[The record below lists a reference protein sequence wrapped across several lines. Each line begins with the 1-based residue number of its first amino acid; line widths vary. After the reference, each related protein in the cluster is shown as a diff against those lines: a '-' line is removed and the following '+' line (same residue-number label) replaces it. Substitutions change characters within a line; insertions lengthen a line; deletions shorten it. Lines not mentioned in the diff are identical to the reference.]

1 MKKRKKKNILRR
13 IIKATAIALSIPVI
27 LFWLL
32 IVLLYIPPV
41 QRFAIDEICG
51 IVKEESGMD
60 VEIGSFH
67 LAFPLKLKL
76 GDFKVS
82 QNDSVYAEGEH
93 LDVNVSLMPLL
104 KGEVEVNYISLEG
117 VEIDTKELLPT
128 MAIDGNVGFFR
139 VVVRNIDIENEIAN
153 IRQFHLHSANLNVVI
168 KDTIVEEEEDSEPL
182 KWVVN
187 LHKGNV
193 ENCSFN
199 VEMPGDTLKA
209 GADIGK
215 FRLRDVKAD
224 LAKNIYS
231 LQRLT
236 INNSDARYDQGV
248 LTAAEAP
255 LSHLR
260 INEINTAIEDV
271 EFSLV
276 AASFNLKQFSFIQ
289 PGGIRVT
296 GASAKAGYDSTGIE
310 VEHFTLNSKN
320 GSSISLQT
328 AIPWGALSNR
338 LTGDMDCRL
347 SLTFNKNDL
356 RGLLTTEEYDALS
369 LLEENMLQAT
379 MNARGSVRRLR
390 INTLNVDVPGIA
402 SLSGNGFANH
412 LLDFDNINGAF
423 SLDGHTGNIR
433 HILGYRPEGK
443 GTGELEIKGDLA
455 YLNGRADANIKANGA
470 GGFIDAILG
479 YDTRTEGYDA
489 EIKIAGIDLTE
500 LMPDIPLHS
509 IAMQARATGTGFDL
523 FDKFTAY
530 NAEMHIDS
538 LHYDK
543 YHLSSVA
550 IKANQH
556 NSTSDILLIAEDPA
570 LQLLVEA
577 TTQLGLHNIANSTS
591 INVTRADF
599 NSLGLTDATLGT
611 EMKLTIDAATDL
623 AESHSLKFNGEDIKI
638 ITAAR
643 TFTPADISLALLTS
657 PDTTYINAKNGD
669 LAIDGTMNCGYTTL
683 LSSFDKV
690 ADMYSR
696 TRYSEKMEYYLHDY
710 EKQLPQ
716 LSFRFNSGQSNI
728 LSNLLAMNDIKTES
742 INLSLNLD
750 TINGL
755 RMRGGV
761 YGFNTAGINLD
772 TIRVFTM
779 QEGEKIRYLA
789 GVRSTAL
796 NPEQEKETYSALL
809 LGNIFKDSLTT
820 NFVFRDNKESL
831 GVKIGATTLLMPEG
845 LNIRFNPE
853 AVLLG
858 NPFHFD
864 EDNFLNIGKEMS
876 IEADITLTDGK
887 DAGMHLYTTPDNTA
901 KYNANLELFNVNL
914 SDVTSIIPYAPNVA
928 GEMFLDL
935 HYRQSDDGMLVSCDV
950 KADSLA
956 YEGTMIGNEIF
967 EVVYFPRNDD
977 SHYIDIIARH
987 EEEEI
992 AHLDGTYINDD
1003 EDPGLHGNIS
1013 LTRFPLSLSEAF
1025 LKGSGMSVDGYI
1037 NSDLSA
1043 EGRFS
1048 ELRTDG
1054 FMQFDSVTIDIPTLG
1069 TTLNLADELVEIEEN
1084 SLVFENFEIYDK
1096 VNNPFKVNGTVN
1108 LTNLTNPDIDL
1119 RMNAN
1124 DYELINSPRRRGAM
1138 MYGKMF
1144 IDFRSFIRGRLN
1156 NLRVF
1161 GNVSLLS
1168 KSNITY
1174 VMLDAPIESDKELDG
1189 LVEFVNFQDTTQVAV
1204 KEENIDLGNTNV
1216 NLTLN
1221 IEDGARINADFD
1233 TNRNSYIMLQGGGRL
1248 NLTYTSEA
1256 GVNLTGKYTMDDGQ
1270 LKYSLPIIPLK
1281 TFNIV
1286 EGSYVNWNG
1295 DIFDPDINITALE
1308 TVTSSVTFD
1317 DNSMQPV
1324 EFDVGV
1330 KLSNTLSNMGLSFTM
1345 SAPENAMV
1353 QDQLNMLDAETLNK
1367 YAVTMLITG
1376 AYMGGSKGM
1385 TVSSALSSF
1394 LDAKINDIAGSAMKS
1409 VNLNVGINDAQNAET
1424 GGTYKNYSFSFS
1436 KRFWND
1442 RLTIVIGGEVNSG
1455 DHPSGDDS
1463 FINNVSLEWKIS
1475 NNSNRYIRLFYDK
1488 NYQSIL
1494 EGEITETGVGY
1505 VYKRKLNSLNELLIF
1520 KRKSDNTPSSD
1531 VPAFPRRREELST
1544 ATEENG
1550 SGESEQQ
1557 EESNSTTNV
1566 AAESETNETKE
1577 EE

>member
-1 MKKRKKKNILRR
+1 MKKKGKKNILRR
-13 IIKATAIALSIPVI
+13 IFKAIAIALSIPVI
-27 LFWLL
+27 FFWLL

-41 QRFAIDEICG
+41 QRFAIEEICS

-76 GDFKVS
+76 GEFKVS

-104 KGEVEVNYISLEG
+104 KGEVEVNYVSLEG
-117 VEIDTKELLPT
+117 AQIDTKDLLPT
-128 MAIDGNVGFFR
+128 MRIDGNVGFFR
-139 VVVRNIDIENEIAN
+139 VVARNVDLENEIAN
-153 IRQFHLHSANLNVVI
+153 IRQFHLHSANINAVL
-168 KDTIVEEEEDSEPL
+168 KDTVVEDEEESGPIG
-182 KWVVN
+182 WVVN
-187 LHKGNV
+187 LHKGNI
-193 ENCSFN
+193 ENCSFR

-215 FRLRDVKAD
+215 FRLIDVKAD
-224 LAKNIYS
+224 LANNIYT
-231 LQRLT
+231 LERLA
-236 INNSDARYDQGV
+236 IRNSDVKYDQGA

-260 INEINTAIEDV
+260 INEINTVVKDV
-271 EFSLV
+271 EFSLA
-276 AASFNLKQFSFIQ
+276 AASFNLEQFSFIQ

-296 GASAKAGYDSTGIE
+296 DASAKAGYDSKGIE
-310 VEHFTLNSKN
+310 IEHLTLNSKN

-328 AIPWGALSNR
+328 TIPWGALSDR
-338 LTGDMDCRL
+338 LTGEMECRL
-347 SLTFNKNDL
+347 YMTFNKNDL
-356 RGLLTTEEYDALS
+356 RGLLTTDEYETLS
-369 LLEENMLQAT
+369 MLEDNMLQAT
-379 MNARGSVRRLR
+379 MNVRGSVRKLK
-390 INTLNVDVPGIA
+390 INTFNADVPGIA
-402 SLSGNGFANH
+402 SLAGEGYANNI
-412 LLDFDNINGAF
+412 LDFENISGAF

-433 HILGYRPEGK
+433 HILGYPSNGK
-443 GTGELEIKGDLA
+443 GTGEIEIEGDIA
-455 YLNGRADANIKANGA
+455 YLDGRANADIKANGA
-470 GGFIDAILG
+470 GGFINALLG

-500 LMPDIPLHS
+500 LMPDIPLHN
-509 IAMQARATGTGFDL
+509 IAMQARAEGTGLDI

-530 NAEMHIDS
+530 TAEMHIDS
-538 LHYDK
+538 LHYDT

-550 IKANQH
+550 LKANQH
-556 NSTSDILLIAEDPA
+556 NGTSDILLVAEDPA

-577 TTQLGLHNIANSTS
+577 TTQLGLHNIVNSTS
-591 INVTRADF
+591 INITKADF
-599 NSLGLTDATLGT
+599 NTLGLTDVTLGT

-623 AESHSLKFNGEDIKI
+623 AESHSLKFSGEDIKI

-643 TFTPADISLALLTS
+643 TFTPAGISLDLLTS

-669 LAIDGTMNCGYTTL
+669 LAIDGTMNCGYTGL
-683 LSSFDKV
+683 LSSFGRV

-716 LSFRFNSGQSNI
+716 LHFSFRCGQRNM
-728 LSNLLAMNDIKTES
+728 LSNFLAMNDIKTES
-742 INLSLNLD
+742 VNLSLNLD

-761 YGFNTAGINLD
+761 YGFNTADINLD

-809 LGNIFKDSLTT
+809 FGNIFKDSLTT

-858 NPFHFD
+858 NPFHFN
-864 EDNFLNIGKEMS
+864 EENYLNIGKEMS
-876 IEADITLTDGK
+876 IEADITLTDRK
-887 DAGMHLYTTPDNTA
+887 DAGMHLYTNPDNTA

-914 SDVTSIIPYAPNVA
+914 SDVTSIIPYAPDVA

-935 HYRQSDDGMLVSCDV
+935 HYRQNDEGIFVSCDV

-967 EVVYFPRNDD
+967 EVVYFPRNDKQ
-977 SHYIDIIARH
+977 HYIDIIARH

-992 AHLDGTYINDD
+992 AHLDGTYINDA
-1003 EDPGLHGNIS
+1003 EAPGLNGSIT
-1013 LTRFPLSLSEAF
+1013 LTRFPLSLSKAF
-1025 LKGSGMSVDGYI
+1025 LKGSGMSIDGYI

-1048 ELRTDG
+1048 ELKTDG

-1069 TTLNLADELVEIEEN
+1069 TTLNLADELVQIEEN

-1096 VNNPFKVNGTVN
+1096 VSNPFKVNGTVN

-1124 DYELINSPRRRGAM
+1124 DYELINSQRRRGAM

-1144 IDFRSFIRGRLN
+1144 IDFRSFIRGNLN

-1161 GNVSLLS
+1161 GNVSLLN
-1168 KSNITY
+1168 KSDITY

-1189 LVEFVNFQDTTQVAV
+1189 LVEFVNFRDTVQTAV
-1204 KEENIDLGNTNV
+1204 REENLNLGNTNV

-1221 IEDGARINADFD
+1221 IEEGARINADFD

-1256 GVNLTGKYTMDDGQ
+1256 GLNLTGKYTMDDGQ

-1308 TVTSSVTFD
+1308 SVTSSVTFD

-1442 RLTIVIGGEVNSG
+1442 RLTIVIGGELNSG

-1475 NNSNRYIRLFYDK
+1475 NNSNRYLRLFYDK

-1520 KRKSDNTPSSD
+1520 KRKNDDAASQD
-1531 VPAFPRRREELST
+1531 VPAFPHRREERG
-1544 ATEENG
+1544 AAPED
-1550 SGESEQQ
+1550 SGSEQQ
-1557 EESNSTTNV
+1557 EESNSTAGV
-1566 AAESETNETKE
+1566 AAEGETNETKE
-1577 EE
+1577 EKQ